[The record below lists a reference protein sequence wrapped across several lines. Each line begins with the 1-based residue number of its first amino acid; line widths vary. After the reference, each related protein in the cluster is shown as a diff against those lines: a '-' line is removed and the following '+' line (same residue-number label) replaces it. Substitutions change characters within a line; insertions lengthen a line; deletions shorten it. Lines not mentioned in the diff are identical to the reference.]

1 MAGDKSMG
9 MNFILDK
16 AYVPLALVFYSIL
29 WQSQGS

>member
-9 MNFILDK
+9 MNFILNK
-16 AYVPLALVFYSIL
+16 ACVPLALVFCSTL